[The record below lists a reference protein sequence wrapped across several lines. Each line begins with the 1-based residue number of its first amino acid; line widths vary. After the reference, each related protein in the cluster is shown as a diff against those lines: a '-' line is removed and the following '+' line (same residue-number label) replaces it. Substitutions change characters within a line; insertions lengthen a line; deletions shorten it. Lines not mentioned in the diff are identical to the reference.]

1 MFVEV
6 GSADWSGGFFS
17 EFNVSINETEGN
29 LAIVCMFTMLL
40 FKSIVFLIVCFS
52 EITVCVSIAGRM
64 ANLYCQWFITKG
76 SR

>member
-17 EFNVSINETEGN
+17 EFNVSINETEGS
-29 LAIVCMFTMLL
+29 LAIVCMLL
-40 FKSIVFLIVCFS
+40 LKSIVFLIVCLS

-76 SR
+76 SG

>member
-29 LAIVCMFTMLL
+29 LAIVCMLL
-40 FKSIVFLIVCFS
+40 LKSFVFFYSLP
-52 EITVCVSIAGRM
+52 
-64 ANLYCQWFITKG
+64 
-76 SR
+76 